1 MKKFIGFIIFVDL
14 IFLAGCLVM
23 PRSGMEAMGSVF
35 ILIPL
40 AGLHLLVGIAACI
53 IELHHKRWKYPVYFT
68 VMTCLMAFMGHLY
81 SNLKPT
87 YRPLHRVLVAN
98 AIKQKSRLAEFKD
111 GRILATRRLLERYR
125 DEDHADLCR
134 AVDYPLN
141 VEQLAAVLVRKPDL
155 ASPCA
160 RLGGQESLPL
170 IAVLKEGYE
179 RRFPGDKE
187 DRQTRHENMVKAV
200 DLLLI
205 NGADPNSQD
214 EEGNTPLHWSLLH
227 NDEKLVSLLI
237 NHGACTYLKNNEG
250 RSAMSSYAYSK
261 IGKIIQKAA
270 EDPQMIL
277 NCPQVFQ
284 KLTTEKMNA
293 PSHSVED
300 REVTKPLRNEAL
312 CVAAQSGN
320 IDKVVTLLAEGADP
334 NGTDR
339 RGKRPLHLATT
350 CRKEMPAIVEILLT
364 AGADIDGRDRR
375 GSTPLMAAA
384 RNHCLQIMTTLLKKG
399 ADATLSD
406 EDGVAAMHWI
416 ARWQADTIGPAIDA
430 LLSAGAKIDARDKW
444 GRSPLMMTAYSPNTG
459 DDALTVFFEKGA
471 DPDTA
476 DQVGNTLM
484 HLLAVDSSKKE
495 RIKGVSRLIEAGAT
509 IDLYNKDQMTPLM
522 LAVKRRK
529 TEIAKL
535 LLKSGASPNVVDRS
549 RTPLL
554 HTIISCQQEKLALLD
569 ILIEAGCEVDIRNEG
584 GQTALH
590 RAMLNHLHVKCL
602 APIEKLLQAGA
613 HPNALDKNGM
623 APLHNIAQWEK
634 KDPAEALKLMKK
646 FGADIDIR
654 DHQGMTSLLRTAQFG
669 SGIGVMQALLD
680 AGADP
685 GVADNR
691 GNTLLHCVAMNTKT
705 GGDER
710 LQVAL
715 KGTIDL
721 DSRNQ
726 TGHNALELALKYKN
740 ENVVIG
746 LIKAGAKK
754 TSPK

>member
-1 MKKFIGFIIFVDL
+1 
-14 IFLAGCLVM
+14 
-23 PRSGMEAMGSVF
+23 
-35 ILIPL
+35 
-40 AGLHLLVGIAACI
+40 
-53 IELHHKRWKYPVYFT
+53 
-68 VMTCLMAFMGHLY
+68 
-81 SNLKPT
+81 
-87 YRPLHRVLVAN
+87 
-98 AIKQKSRLAEFKD
+98 
-111 GRILATRRLLERYR
+111 
-125 DEDHADLCR
+125 
-134 AVDYPLN
+134 
-141 VEQLAAVLVRKPDL
+141 
-155 ASPCA
+155 
-160 RLGGQESLPL
+160 
-170 IAVLKEGYE
+170 
-179 RRFPGDKE
+179 
-187 DRQTRHENMVKAV
+187 
-200 DLLLI
+200 
-205 NGADPNSQD
+205 
-214 EEGNTPLHWSLLH
+214 LH

-237 NHGACTYLKNNEG
+237 DHGACTYLKNNEG

-270 EDPQMIL
+270 EDPHMVL

-300 REVTKPLRNEAL
+300 RKVTKPLRNEAL

-334 NGTDR
+334 NATDR
-339 RGKRPLHLATT
+339 RGKRPLHLATA
-350 CRKEMPAIVEILLT
+350 CRKEMPAIVEMLLT

-399 ADATLSD
+399 ADATLPD

-416 ARWQADTIGPAIDA
+416 ARWQADTISPAIDA

-484 HLLAVDSSKKE
+484 HLLAADSSKKE

-554 HTIISCQQEKLALLD
+554 HTIISCQPEKLALLD

-590 RAMLNHLHVKCL
+590 RTMLNHLHVKCL

-715 KGTIDL
+715 KGPIDL